1 MRQQQIAPTT
11 WLWTVGAASALV
23 WGLIALVVASVG
35 PVQYVPHIFFSYRL
49 EHFLAFYA
57 ITILA
62 AVGLP
67 GTRLTFIGASMVVL
81 AATLELIRTAIPPHQ
96 SSALRDY
103 SADVGG
109 VVAAVAP
116 IIVGR
121 FRNLAI
127 ESSGAAKS
135 S

>member
-1 MRQQQIAPTT
+1 MRPQQIAPTT

-23 WGLIALVVASVG
+23 WGLIALVAASIG
-35 PVQYVPHIFFSYRL
+35 PAQFVPHIFFSYRV
-49 EHFLAFYA
+49 EHFMAFYA

-81 AATLELIRTAIPPHQ
+81 AAALELVRTAIPPHQ
-96 SSALRDY
+96 MSTMRDY

-109 VVAAVAP
+109 VVAAVLP

-121 FRNLAI
+121 LRNLAI
-127 ESSGAAKS
+127 ESGAAKS
-135 S
+135 G